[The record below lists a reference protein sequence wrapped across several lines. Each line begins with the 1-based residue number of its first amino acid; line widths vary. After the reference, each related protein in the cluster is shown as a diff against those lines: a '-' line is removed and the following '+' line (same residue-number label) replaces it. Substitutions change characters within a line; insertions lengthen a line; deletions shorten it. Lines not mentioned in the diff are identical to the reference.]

1 MLYFFYLNYTTYI
14 ILSYFL
20 LIPCHVYRIL
30 SYHVQP
36 IHLCVYPWTTHPIVR
51 MVELTYGDLGDGLWD
66 VNTTE
71 QRNKNFQKWP
81 EEIQV
86 LRKADWLTVD
96 YLWR

>member
-1 MLYFFYLNYTTYI
+1 
-14 ILSYFL
+14 
-20 LIPCHVYRIL
+20 
-30 SYHVQP
+30 
-36 IHLCVYPWTTHPIVR
+36 

-86 LRKADWLTVD
+86 LRKAD
-96 YLWR
+96 